1 MCRKASRLPE
11 SHKKKK
17 KNPSLRRRNP
27 TLTRKKCVL
36 VVFMAARNKARWKM
50 SLKGGKTSQT
60 ESVRRS
66 INEQLTS
73 VGEEI
78 LMVLAKQSGV
88 HCVKLVRVFVLERLS
103 LAAEFMFNLFQREI
117 ETLETLLE
125 RRNKLLDLV
134 LQPRVSLHRTG
145 GLKTALF

>member
-1 MCRKASRLPE
+1 M
-11 SHKKKK
+11 SH
-17 KNPSLRRRNP
+17 
-27 TLTRKKCVL
+27 
-36 VVFMAARNKARWKM
+36 
-50 SLKGGKTSQT
+50 KGGKTSQI

-78 LMVLAKQSGV
+78 LMVLEKQSGV

-117 ETLETLLE
+117 ETLDTLLE

-134 LQPRVSLHRTG
+134 LQPHVELHRTG